1 VKTNFGGSLPKEVCP
16 LLDPSTMSFLTLIT
30 YVSIGRVFGGLRFL
44 RGQPFWLG
52 RQLKGRFVLWII

>member
-1 VKTNFGGSLPKEVCP
+1 

-44 RGQPFWLG
+44 EYYRRWTKVP
-52 RQLKGRFVLWII
+52 